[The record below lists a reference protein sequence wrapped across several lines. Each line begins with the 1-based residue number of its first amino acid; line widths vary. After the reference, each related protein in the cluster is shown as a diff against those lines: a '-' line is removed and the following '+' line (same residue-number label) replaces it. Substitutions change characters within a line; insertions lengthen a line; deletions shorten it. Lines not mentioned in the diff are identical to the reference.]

1 MSTKT
6 DNQAGKCDGFS
17 VDDAFST
24 AEWARSAALA
34 GEIQRLSPARVTFA
48 DFMQLA
54 LLHPRYG
61 YYASRENIFGRDG
74 DFITAPDISPL
85 YAGCLAR
92 SWQKLHDKLRSDDCP
107 FEVLEVGPGSGRLA
121 AQLLSEL
128 ARLDA
133 LPSRYWLYEPSA
145 MLAGVQKET
154 LGTLTEELAGKTQI
168 SWLSDIATASV
179 HGVIVANEVADALP
193 VEIARR
199 HHGRIEQL
207 YVAWDASSAGL
218 SEQWVEAT
226 PAVVAQ
232 VAALEGRLGQAL
244 ADDYRIELHTDY
256 RRWLGQLSQ
265 ALQAG
270 QIWVCDYGYDEPNY
284 YHPQRGNGTVQCHRR
299 HRRTSNPLEYVGL
312 QDISTAVNFD
322 RLYDDACTHTLALD
336 LYQPYG
342 RWLIESGAFDIA
354 QAQLQQASTPAH
366 RQRLRQQF
374 MQLTGHEAMG
384 ELFKMAVFSRSI

>member
-1 MSTKT
+1 MSINT

-17 VDDAFST
+17 VDNAFST
-24 AEWARSAALA
+24 AERARSAALA
-34 GEIQRLSPARVTFA
+34 GEIQRHRPPRLSFA
-48 DFMQLA
+48 NFMELA

-61 YYASRENIFGRDG
+61 YYASRENIFGRAG

-85 YAGCLAR
+85 YAGCLAL
-92 SWQKLHDKLRSDDCP
+92 SWQTLHGALRNSDRP
-107 FEVLEVGPGSGRLA
+107 FEILEVGPGSGHLA
-121 AQLLSEL
+121 VQLLTEL
-128 ARLDA
+128 ARLDV
-133 LPSRYWLYEPSA
+133 LPSHYWLYEPSA

-154 LGTLTEELAGKTQI
+154 LGALMAEMAGKTQI

-193 VEIARR
+193 VEIVRR

-207 YVAWDASSAGL
+207 FAAWNESSTDL
-218 SEQWVEAT
+218 FEQWVEAT
-226 PAVVAQ
+226 PPVAAQ
-232 VAALEGRLGQAL
+232 VAALEGRLGQVF
-244 ADDYRIELHTDY
+244 ADGYRIELHTDY

-270 QIWVCDYGYDEPNY
+270 QIWICDYGYDEPNY
-284 YHPQRGNGTVQCHRR
+284 YHPQRVSGTVQCHRR
-299 HRRTSNPLEYVGL
+299 HRRTGNPLAFAGL

-322 RLYDDACTHTLALD
+322 RLYDDACAHALALD
-336 LYQPYG
+336 LYQPFG

-354 QAQLQQASTPAH
+354 QAQLQHASTPAH

>member
-1 MSTKT
+1 MSINT

-17 VDDAFST
+17 VDNAFST
-24 AEWARSAALA
+24 AERARSAALA
-34 GEIQRLSPARVTFA
+34 GEIQRHRPPRLSFA
-48 DFMQLA
+48 NFMELA

-61 YYASRENIFGRDG
+61 YYASRENIFGRAG

-85 YAGCLAR
+85 YAGCLAL
-92 SWQKLHDKLRSDDCP
+92 SWQTLHGALRNSDRP
-107 FEVLEVGPGSGRLA
+107 FEILEVGPGSGHLA
-121 AQLLSEL
+121 VQLLTEL
-128 ARLDA
+128 ARLDV
-133 LPSRYWLYEPSA
+133 LPSHYWLYEPSA

-154 LGTLTEELAGKTQI
+154 LGALMAELAGKTQI

-193 VEIARR
+193 VEIVRR

-207 YVAWDASSAGL
+207 FAAWNESSTDL
-218 SEQWVEAT
+218 FEQWVEAT
-226 PAVVAQ
+226 PPVAAQ
-232 VAALEGRLGQAL
+232 VAALEGRLGQVF
-244 ADDYRIELHTDY
+244 ADGYRIELHTDY

-270 QIWVCDYGYDEPNY
+270 QIWICDYGYDEPNY
-284 YHPQRGNGTVQCHRR
+284 YHPQRVSGTVQCHRR
-299 HRRTSNPLEYVGL
+299 HRRTGNPLAFAGL

-322 RLYDDACTHTLALD
+322 RLYDDACAHALALD
-336 LYQPYG
+336 LYQPFG

-354 QAQLQQASTPAH
+354 QAQLQHASTPAH